1 MFDQY
6 RYTAA
11 IQHAWTVNFISSY
24 NSSDIYI
31 YIYICIHTYNIYIY
45 ISFFTSI
52 SRESSELRTAPLRLD
67 AACMMATAE
76 CPRHLSAPLLLPE
89 ASQHVAHAYVWSSP
103 GDNIK
108 FPLFCPSFRVSF
120 PVIRPWMACIA
131 CTTGFGFLKGWTSGT
146 LSPHPRLL
154 DSPTTWQFKK
164 AGTMSSSSKDERS
177 CDCCFRWPAKTHVW
191 F

>member
-1 MFDQY
+1 M
-6 RYTAA
+6 
-11 IQHAWTVNFISSY
+11 
-24 NSSDIYI
+24 YI
-31 YIYICIHTYNIYIY
+31 YI

-52 SRESSELRTAPLRLD
+52 SRESSELLTAPLRLG
-67 AACMMATAE
+67 AACMMATVE

-108 FPLFCPSFRVSF
+108 FPLFCPSFRASS

-131 CTTGFGFLKGWTSGT
+131 CKNRLWVLKGWTSGT

-154 DSPTTWQFKK
+154 DSPTTMAVQKGW
-164 AGTMSSSSKDERS
+164 TMSTSSKDERS
-177 CDCCFRWPAKTHVW
+177 CDCCFRWPAKTSGMCDFRVLQFETSRALHDFFCFLLWSFASWLVRY
-191 F
+191 FSC